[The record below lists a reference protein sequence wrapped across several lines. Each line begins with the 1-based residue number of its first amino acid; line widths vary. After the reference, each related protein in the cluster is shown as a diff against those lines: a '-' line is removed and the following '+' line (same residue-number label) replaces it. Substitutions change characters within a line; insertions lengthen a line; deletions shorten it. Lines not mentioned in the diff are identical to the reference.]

1 LLLRCR
7 SFSPRHCRSHA
18 SASASAHIS
27 SRQYAAARLDL
38 KVARVSA
45 LAPYS
50 RPRVYRATTSSI
62 PSFCMSALS
71 LSKSRRAIASSLS
84 SPEFVAEKE
93 RIEEPGCPTSFSH
106 RHNASLLKMLRS
118 SVPFSLRNISTFGW
132 DTSAVQVGCSKY
144 EGQLAL
150 RFDGVVCSVLS
161 VNARFAAGAE
171 SGATFSGAKVP
182 LRSPMSRTVSSFGLF
197 PSLLKPMTENFAHFW
212 SGSAHSHDNSVI
224 NTKQVGHT
232 HKHTFGMD
240 HLVLGVVDV
249 VIALNMFLSVCRT

>member
-1 LLLRCR
+1 
-7 SFSPRHCRSHA
+7 
-18 SASASAHIS
+18 
-27 SRQYAAARLDL
+27 
-38 KVARVSA
+38 
-45 LAPYS
+45 
-50 RPRVYRATTSSI
+50 
-62 PSFCMSALS
+62 
-71 LSKSRRAIASSLS
+71 
-84 SPEFVAEKE
+84 
-93 RIEEPGCPTSFSH
+93 
-106 RHNASLLKMLRS
+106 
-118 SVPFSLRNISTFGW
+118 VPFSLRNISTFGW

-182 LRSPMSRTVSSFGLF
+182 LRSPMSLTVSSFGLS
-197 PSLLKPMTENFAHFW
+197 PSLLKPMTAHFW

-224 NTKQVGHT
+224 NTKQVGQT

-249 VIALNMFLSVCRT
+249 VITLNKSAPFFVLKIDVTARSNELLCDGRMSSTGRFVERLFLSVCRT